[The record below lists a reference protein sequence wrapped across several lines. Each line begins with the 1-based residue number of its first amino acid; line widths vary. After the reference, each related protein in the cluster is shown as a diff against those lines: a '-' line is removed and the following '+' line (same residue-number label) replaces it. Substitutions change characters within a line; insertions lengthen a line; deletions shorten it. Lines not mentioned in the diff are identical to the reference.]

1 MPSQSPMNGST
12 KYRTSASPTTA
23 GGSHHR
29 HARQKEAVPLE
40 ALDCTNGNVSDVFV
54 VRGIWVN
61 ELSFNRSFRS
71 LNHLYAITLRI
82 VLNFVHDV
90 VDEEHSTAGGSKQ
103 VLGIARIRNL
113 TNVEPFAFVFD
124 SETRFF
130 RRQLGGDL
138 HQLGQIVF
146 VPVLDRVHERLVQRD
161 EKIRTLRTNQTE
173 LRDAFL
179 EKVEHAVH

>member
-12 KYRTSASPTTA
+12 KYRTSPSAMTA

-29 HARQKEAVPLE
+29 HARQNEAVPAE
-40 ALDCTNGNVSDVFV
+40 ALDCMSGNVSDVFV

-90 VDEEHSTAGGSKQ
+90 VDEEQSTAGGAKQ
-103 VLGIARIRNL
+103 VFGIARIRDL
-113 TNVEPFAFVFD
+113 TNVEAFAFIFD
-124 SETRFF
+124 SETRF
-130 RRQLGGDL
+130 
-138 HQLGQIVF
+138 
-146 VPVLDRVHERLVQRD
+146 
-161 EKIRTLRTNQTE
+161 IR
-173 LRDAFL
+173 
-179 EKVEHAVH
+179 